1 MKFRSTILQYFL
13 FLYGN
18 AERNLRELYLE
29 NIFKEL
35 VNGLNFRLVKT
46 PRYKRNLCIIHIN
59 DLNPHSGDI
68 FQKKC

>member
-1 MKFRSTILQYFL
+1 MKFRSTILQYF
-13 FLYGN
+13 GTTN
-18 AERNLRELYLE
+18 MEK
-29 NIFKEL
+29 IFKEL

-46 PRYKRNLCIIHIN
+46 PRYKRNWCIIHIN